1 MIHRSD
7 IPSAPCE
14 TGKQDIGEK
23 YAQIVVFI
31 ILITFGFV
39 LHFFF
44 VFVLFFLII
53 ILADNFRRSMAQ
65 RSETLP
71 AAAILLAASDKP
83 IEGGSFLTE
92 NNEQLW
98 ELNALSFLSF
108 LSFFFFC
115 FLFCLDLSFAY
126 LIGTRPCR

>member
-1 MIHRSD
+1 
-7 IPSAPCE
+7 
-14 TGKQDIGEK
+14 
-23 YAQIVVFI
+23 
-31 ILITFGFV
+31 
-39 LHFFF
+39 
-44 VFVLFFLII
+44 
-53 ILADNFRRSMAQ
+53 MAQ

-115 FLFCLDLSFAY
+115 FLSCLDLSFAY